1 MGITF
6 FFDPRPAWERD
17 FHSCRHLPSEKAIF
31 FIFSTPPQRE
41 SKKSMK
47 SHLEAPS
54 WTTRRERCEKQIGTK
69 TSPSSLDYERD
80 VFLKSTK
87 LHRIETE
94 LCVFLKDYNELWL
107 RRIFAHFKNL
117 NTFHE
122 NYSKTLRKLRKIAPR
137 SCARIASTSW
147 SVNWSAQASNFHS
160 TTTVTTE
167 QNCKLCMNTAD
178 RDPECGVLM

>member
-1 MGITF
+1 MSNFIKFIKKSKYCSSPHNTHFCTAKNLRQQNFLDRMHFGENDVLALEVSQNSISALPCCMGVTF

-17 FHSCRHLPSEKAIF
+17 FHSCRHLPSENAIF

-54 WTTRRERCEKQIGTK
+54 WTTHRERCEKQIGTK

-80 VFLKSTK
+80 VFFKSTK

-94 LCVFLKDYNELWL
+94 LCVFLEDYNEL
-107 RRIFAHFKNL
+107 
-117 NTFHE
+117 
-122 NYSKTLRKLRKIAPR
+122 
-137 SCARIASTSW
+137 
-147 SVNWSAQASNFHS
+147 
-160 TTTVTTE
+160 
-167 QNCKLCMNTAD
+167 
-178 RDPECGVLM
+178 